1 MARPPEPGGPAGG
14 TRPVAVP
21 PPPGNGRRTA
31 PLALPDLLMSAA
43 FRNIAYQILACL
55 LVVAVGWYLID
66 NTLTNLARQNIAT
79 GFGYLGR
86 EASFGISEAMIPY
99 EATDSYGRA
108 LMVGILNTVK
118 VAVLGIFLA
127 SILGL
132 IVGIAQLSPN
142 WLLARLAGMYVGLF
156 RNLPVL
162 LQLVFWMAIL
172 RSALPHPRQ
181 AEPFGP
187 DIYLTNRGLY
197 FPWPEWQG
205 ALPAIATGLLL
216 GLLAALLIRRWARRR
231 QAATGATFPVV
242 WAGLG
247 AVAVLTFGGW
257 LAGGA
262 PVAFDAPS
270 LQGFNLQGG
279 ARMTPEFAAVLLGLT
294 VYTSAFIAEVVRA
307 GIKAVPRGQWEAADS
322 LGLRRAQ
329 VMRQVVLPQA
339 MRVIIPPLT
348 NQYLN
353 LTKNSSLAV
362 AVGYPDLV
370 SISNTT
376 LNQTGQAIEA
386 IAIFMA
392 IYLGLS
398 LLTSLFMNWF
408 NARMAL
414 VER

>member
-1 MARPPEPGGPAGG
+1 MAGPSDPGLPARQTVRPPGRAG
-14 TRPVAVP
+14 
-21 PPPGNGRRTA
+21 
-31 PLALPDLLMSAA
+31 LADLLMSASV
-43 FRNIAYQILACL
+43 RNLLYQVLACL
-55 LVVAVGWYLID
+55 LVIAVGWYLID

-79 GFGYLGR
+79 GFGYMER
-86 EASFGISEAMIPY
+86 EAAFGISESMIPY
-99 EATDSYGRA
+99 SPTDSYGRA
-108 LMVGILNTVK
+108 LVVGILNTVK
-118 VAVLGIFLA
+118 VALLGIVLA
-127 SILGL
+127 TILGL
-132 IVGIAQLSPN
+132 VVGIAQLSPN
-142 WLLARLAGMYVGLF
+142 WLLARLAAMYVGLF

-162 LQLVFWMAIL
+162 LQLVFWAAII
-172 RSALPHPRQ
+172 RSSLPSPRQ

-187 DIYLTNRGLY
+187 GLYLTNRGLY
-197 FPWPEWQG
+197 MPWPDWPG
-205 ALPAIATGLLL
+205 AWNAILAGLLL
-216 GLLAALLIRRWARRR
+216 GLLAAFLIHRWARRR
-231 QAATGATFPVV
+231 QAATGAVFPAG
-242 WAGLG
+242 WAGLL
-247 AVAVLTFGGW
+247 AAALLVLGGW

-262 PVAFDAPS
+262 PLAFDTPA

-279 ARMTPEFAAVLLGLT
+279 ARMTPEFVAVLLGLT

-307 GIKAVPRGQWEAADS
+307 GVKAVPRGQWEAANS
-322 LGLRRAQ
+322 LGLRRGQ
-329 VMRQVVLPQA
+329 VMRLVVLPQA

-386 IAIFMA
+386 IAVFMA

-398 LLTSLFMNWF
+398 LLTSAFMNWF